1 MEIYLV
7 GGAVRDAL
15 LDIADTNT
23 ENDYVVVGSSPD
35 EMLSLGYRQVGKEF
49 PVFLHPK
56 THEEYALARTERK
69 VGAGYTGFEFDT
81 DVSVSLEEDLSR
93 RDLTVN
99 AIARSAD
106 GDLIDP
112 YGGAGDIQSKT
123 LRHVS
128 EAFKEDPVR
137 VLRVARF
144 TSRFYP
150 FGFSIAE
157 ETKQLMGEMVS
168 SGEVDALVPERVFKE
183 LSLSLSYNKP
193 AVFFD
198 VLLECGAFQK
208 LFPMLDATKGGIL
221 HIADIE
227 DTNEAVRFALWLY
240 QQDLNAVQ
248 SLCSQ
253 LKCPKEYQ
261 QLAELSAEWY
271 PVAKVLFNQSA
282 DAILNFIL
290 GTDALRRQQ
299 RFEQLLEV
307 FDCLGINTYPIEQL
321 VGALKQ
327 IDVSKLN
334 KAQIVK
340 ELARERLGVI
350 QCFLDSTQ

>member
-69 VGAGYTGFEFDT
+69 VGAGYTGFEFVTDT
-81 DVSVSLEEDLSR
+81 TVSLEEDLSR

-198 VLLECGAFQK
+198 VLLECGAFQR

-271 PVAKVLFNQSA
+271 PVAKVLFNQPA
-282 DAILNFIL
+282 DTILSFIL

-340 ELARERLGVI
+340 ELARERLGVT
-350 QCFLDSTQ
+350 QRFLDSTQ